1 VAFVQD
7 VARAA
12 HLLLA
17 PSSAI
22 SRSNCSLV
30 YRADSSLGCL
40 DPSGAGGRHVALHSF
55 SFENRSSGDLQSLTP
70 SLPAFRHAVNST
82 VVAGFRP

>member
-1 VAFVQD
+1 V
-7 VARAA
+7 A
-12 HLLLA
+12 HLQLA

-40 DPSGAGGRHVALHSF
+40 DPTGAGGRQVAAHSL
-55 SFENRSSGDLQSLTP
+55 SFQAGSSGDLQALTP
-70 SLPAFRHAVNST
+70 SLPNFRHAVNST
-82 VVAGFRP
+82 VVAGFHP